1 MPADRIPLSTVV
13 VNERHREVLGDIDAL
28 AASIA
33 ELGLLQPI
41 GVTPDMRLV
50 YGERRLR
57 ACKLLGW
64 ETVPVVVLDGFESE
78 VACLKAERDENT
90 CRKEMTWS
98 ELVALANDLRP
109 KLAAEAKARQG
120 TRTDLQEPC
129 APASTKSGRTRE
141 ILAEDLGVSHAT
153 LGRAMA
159 IVEATEDPRGGEE
172 GGARGRRR
180 DGHDGQGGAR
190 LQPRAKGAAGR
201 ARGLPQATQGSHA
214 PNQGGGARGSPQSS
228 GGEALRDG
236 PCPPDGGAQDGLRE
250 LRPGGLRSERLP
262 ARAPARGSDDPDAH
276 LPPA

>member
-159 IVEATEDPRGGEE
+159 IVEATEDPREE
-172 GGARGRRR
+172 VRKVAQEAVAEMDTTGKVVPPTTACERRGRPRPRTTPSHAGLTCAKPRR
-180 DGHDGQGGAR
+180 R
-190 LQPRAKGAAGR
+190 R
-201 ARGLPQATQGSHA
+201 ARKPAKQ
-214 PNQGGGARGSPQSS
+214 R
-228 GGEALRDG
+228 R
-236 PCPPDGGAQDGLRE
+236 
-250 LRPGGLRSERLP
+250 RS
-262 ARAPARGSDDPDAH
+262 AS
-276 LPPA
+276 